1 LTEPTRR
8 SLVVDTSAAV
18 AVILGEPGS
27 EELTAHLEDA
37 LARLMP
43 AAIRVELGI
52 VIEARLWPAGQ
63 DVVDR
68 FLRDAKVDIVPVD
81 ADLAGR
87 AMSGWRRYGKGR
99 HPAGLNFGD
108 CFTYALAERTGHPV
122 LCTGDDFAATDIT
135 VVRPQPG
142 VGGWAGAGELGE
154 AGDEDSL
161 GHQRQGPADYR
172 QERRP

>member
-1 LTEPTRR
+1 MTESARR

-18 AVILGEPGS
+18 AIVLGEPGS
-27 EELTAHLEDA
+27 EELAVHLENA

-68 FLRDAKVDIVPVD
+68 FLRDAKIDIVPVD
-81 ADLAGR
+81 ADLAAR

-108 CFTYALAERTGHPV
+108 CFIYALAERTGHPV
-122 LCTGDDFAATDIT
+122 LCTGEDFAATDIA
-135 VVRPQPG
+135 VVRPER
-142 VGGWAGAGELGE
+142 A
-154 AGDEDSL
+154 
-161 GHQRQGPADYR
+161 PA
-172 QERRP
+172 EG

>member
-1 LTEPTRR
+1 LTDPARR
-8 SLVVDTSAAV
+8 GLVVDTSAAA

-27 EELTAHLEDA
+27 EELAVYLENA
-37 LARLMP
+37 LTRMMP

-68 FLRDAKVDIVPVD
+68 FLRDARVEIVPVD
-81 ADLAGR
+81 AELAAR
-87 AMSGWRRYGKGR
+87 AISGWRRYGKGR

-108 CFTYALAERTGHPV
+108 CFTYALAEQTGHPV

-135 VVRPQPG
+135 VVGPRPAPRG
-142 VGGWAGAGELGE
+142 
-154 AGDEDSL
+154 
-161 GHQRQGPADYR
+161 
-172 QERRP
+172 

>member
-1 LTEPTRR
+1 LTEPIRR

-27 EELTAHLEDA
+27 EELAVHLEDA

-68 FLRDAKVDIVPVD
+68 FVRDAKVDLVPVD
-81 ADLAGR
+81 ADLAAR
-87 AMSGWRRYGKGR
+87 AMSGWRRYGEGR

-108 CFTYALAERTGHPV
+108 CFTYALGERTGHPV
-122 LCTGDDFAATDIT
+122 LCTGDAFAATDIA
-135 VVRPQPG
+135 VVRPRSAPD
-142 VGGWAGAGELGE
+142 AS
-154 AGDEDSL
+154 DS
-161 GHQRQGPADYR
+161 H
-172 QERRP
+172 

>member
-1 LTEPTRR
+1 LTEPTGK

-27 EELTAHLEDA
+27 EELAARLEES
-37 LARLMP
+37 LTRLMP

-68 FLRDAKVDIVPVD
+68 FLRDARIDIVPVD
-81 ADLAGR
+81 ADLAAR
-87 AMSGWRRYGKGR
+87 ALSGWRRYGKGR
-99 HPAGLNFGD
+99 HRAGLNFGD
-108 CFTYALAERTGHPV
+108 CITYALAERTGHPV

-135 VVRPQPG
+135 VLRP
-142 VGGWAGAGELGE
+142 
-154 AGDEDSL
+154 
-161 GHQRQGPADYR
+161 GPAT
-172 QERRP
+172 

>member
-1 LTEPTRR
+1 LTHPSGG

-18 AVILGEPGS
+18 AVILGEAGS
-27 EELTAHLEDA
+27 GELAAHLEDS
-37 LARLMP
+37 LVQLMS

-52 VIEARLWPAGQ
+52 VIETRLWPAGQ

-68 FLRDAKVDIVPVD
+68 FLRDARIDIVPVD
-81 ADLAGR
+81 VDLAAR

-122 LCTGDDFAATDIT
+122 LCTGDDFAATGIP
-135 VVRPQPG
+135 VVRPRPG
-142 VGGWAGAGELGE
+142 PDA
-154 AGDEDSL
+154 S
-161 GHQRQGPADYR
+161 
-172 QERRP
+172 

>member
-1 LTEPTRR
+1 MTGLSRA

-18 AVILGEPGS
+18 AVITSEPGS
-27 EELTAHLEDA
+27 EELALHLENA
-37 LARLMP
+37 VVRLMS

-68 FLRDAKVDIVPVD
+68 FMRDAKIEVVPVD
-81 ADLAGR
+81 ADLAAR

-99 HPAGLNFGD
+99 HAAALNFGD

-122 LCTGDDFAATDIT
+122 LCTGDDFAATDIA
-135 VVRPQPG
+135 VIRPAG
-142 VGGWAGAGELGE
+142 V
-154 AGDEDSL
+154 
-161 GHQRQGPADYR
+161 
-172 QERRP
+172 

>member
-1 LTEPTRR
+1 MTELGRS
-8 SLVVDTSAAV
+8 SLVIDTSAAV

-27 EELTAHLEDA
+27 DALPVHLEEA
-37 LARLMP
+37 LSRLMS

-52 VIEARLWPAGQ
+52 VIEARLGPAGQ

-81 ADLAGR
+81 ADLAAR
-87 AMSGWRRYGKGR
+87 AMSGWRRYGRGR

-122 LCTGDDFAATDIT
+122 LCTGDDFAATDIP
-135 VVRPQPG
+135 VVRP
-142 VGGWAGAGELGE
+142 
-154 AGDEDSL
+154 
-161 GHQRQGPADYR
+161 PA
-172 QERRP
+172 

>member
-1 LTEPTRR
+1 MTEPARK

-18 AVILGEPGS
+18 AVILGEPGR
-27 EELTAHLEDA
+27 EELAVHLEDA
-37 LARLMP
+37 RTRMMP

-52 VIEARLWPAGQ
+52 VIESRLWPAGQ
-63 DVVDR
+63 DVIDR
-68 FLRDAKVDIVPVD
+68 FLRDAKIDIVPVD
-81 ADLAGR
+81 ADLAAR

-122 LCTGDDFAATDIT
+122 LCTGDDFAATDIA

-142 VGGWAGAGELGE
+142 P
-154 AGDEDSL
+154 D
-161 GHQRQGPADYR
+161 PA
-172 QERRP
+172 

>member
-1 LTEPTRR
+1 LTQPARR

-18 AVILGEPGS
+18 AVILGDPGGD
-27 EELTAHLEDA
+27 EIAAYMENA
-37 LARLMP
+37 LSRLMP

-68 FLRDAKVDIVPVD
+68 FLRDAKIDIVPVD
-81 ADLAGR
+81 ADMAAR

-99 HPAGLNFGD
+99 HRAGLNFGD

-122 LCTGDDFAATDIT
+122 LCVGDDFAATDVA
-135 VVRPQPG
+135 VVRPR
-142 VGGWAGAGELGE
+142 
-154 AGDEDSL
+154 S
-161 GHQRQGPADYR
+161 GPDTA
-172 QERRP
+172 